1 MGRLILVVL
10 LAVSSVASAQIYR
23 WVDEHGEVHFSDKKP
38 DTGKA
43 EDVSAD
49 LKTINVDSSASET
62 EKLSQIFKGE
72 TPEEKNYHLDK
83 QKKQQSRMQQACI
96 KAKRNLKTLR
106 GRFYMTGED
115 GKEIVVSE
123 DEQQRMIES
132 LEEQIRKHCR

>member
-1 MGRLILVVL
+1 
-10 LAVSSVASAQIYR
+10 
-23 WVDEHGEVHFSDKKP
+23 
-38 DTGKA
+38 
-43 EDVSAD
+43 
-49 LKTINVDSSASET
+49 
-62 EKLSQIFKGE
+62 
-72 TPEEKNYHLDK
+72 
-83 QKKQQSRMQQACI
+83 MQQACI